1 MATTVTL
8 KPNAID
14 LSGSTS
20 GTTTLQASAVAGTTT
35 VTLPAATDTL
45 VGKATTD
52 TLTNKTLTSPT
63 MTAPVLGTPASGTV
77 TNLTGTASININ
89 GTVGATT
96 PAAGSFT
103 TGSFTKA
110 AAGDVITFTNGGAT
124 PKTGYLYSDSV
135 YVGLS
140 AAASIASNR
149 LLFSVGNWAML
160 DAPTNVY
167 AAIAGNAVGNFS
179 STGLAVTGTLSAT
192 QDLTILSGGNY
203 GAFTQGIFSRNA
215 NYGTWYKGYSGAI
228 ADVALASNDG
238 TGVLAVKSGAVAVT
252 GTLSASGN
260 ILTGSTVYGGNVEVG
275 VTENT
280 AYDAT
285 STTGQAANGAT
296 LTAWNLSTAANT
308 FSQVLLGVR
317 GSGPAVV
324 RLVAKEEGSNGSS
337 FHIVTEVGSVPAER
351 FSISATGTTVVTN
364 LLDLSAATAGQ
375 IKFPA
380 TQNASADA
388 NTLDDYE
395 RGTFTATATPQ
406 TSGTITLL
414 LNSMGYVKTGR
425 SVVVTGEL
433 IIDSVSSPVG
443 TYVAISTPFASATN
457 VTNREF
463 YSGGACVVGVPASQA
478 LYKLQMN
485 AAASSFAVFVDASTM
500 ANDIRF
506 DFSHTYITA

>member
-103 TGSFTKA
+103 
-110 AAGDVITFTNGGAT
+110 
-124 PKTGYLYSDSV
+124 
-135 YVGLS
+135 
-140 AAASIASNR
+140 
-149 LLFSVGNWAML
+149 
-160 DAPTNVY
+160 
-167 AAIAGNAVGNFS
+167 
-179 STGLAVTGTLSAT
+179 TLSAT